1 MAAWQAIPETMAH
14 YGTLAKVQNSVT
26 RQVNKDAA
34 AKARRQA
41 RLVPTFDDLRAVHC
55 VLFFE
60 LSFIVS

>member
-1 MAAWQAIPETMAH
+1 MAH
-14 YGTLAKVQNSVT
+14 YGTLAKIQNSVT